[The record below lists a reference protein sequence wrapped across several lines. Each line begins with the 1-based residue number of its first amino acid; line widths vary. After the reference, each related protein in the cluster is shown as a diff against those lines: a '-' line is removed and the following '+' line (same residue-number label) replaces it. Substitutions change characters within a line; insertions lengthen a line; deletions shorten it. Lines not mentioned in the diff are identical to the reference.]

1 MFIALFSFLT
11 RVSITTFILI
21 IFILFII
28 YFLLFKLT
36 YNFSLLLNFSNI
48 FSNLKSMTSILF
60 WELPPFQVFLSKSEA
75 IFNGR
80 LLNFF
85 KPILKSQ
92 LNFGDADPNFLETF

>member
-1 MFIALFSFLT
+1 
-11 RVSITTFILI
+11 
-21 IFILFII
+21 
-28 YFLLFKLT
+28 
-36 YNFSLLLNFSNI
+36 
-48 FSNLKSMTSILF
+48 MTSILF